1 MRRILLNGR
10 WSGFVGRVAH
20 VVVKMKLVNLSK
32 DERIFLLRLH
42 LDDHG
47 QHPQPHRWIR
57 HKPDRRSDKNR
68 DDRAREEASEADGIQ
83 RPMEYDLGCDGRRR
97 EESDQPE
104 PLDPAIVDRRLSQVE
119 QTVIPFD
126 EPPHHGY
133 EWHSVLSVLMLGGR
147 VSTSDM
153 QRGVALPCCGFGSG
167 LANPELEAGPEEAR
181 HVIGLRLDSLPRSP
195 RESLERFHVRQ

>member
-1 MRRILLNGR
+1 
-10 WSGFVGRVAH
+10 
-20 VVVKMKLVNLSK
+20 
-32 DERIFLLRLH
+32 
-42 LDDHG
+42 
-47 QHPQPHRWIR
+47 
-57 HKPDRRSDKNR
+57 
-68 DDRAREEASEADGIQ
+68 
-83 RPMEYDLGCDGRRR
+83 MEYDLGRDGRRR

-181 HVIGLRLDSLPRSP
+181 DIIGLRLDSLPHGPGQPLEGLHLRQQALPLPLVRPRPRDASVGENHGGEPPRGAVHALVMAGVHEVALVLVAEEEPIEIREKTDRRS
-195 RESLERFHVRQ
+195 